1 MIHRLYWKIAAKFF
15 PRYFR
20 RKLQEDF
27 NLFAELMFKE
37 TPMQK
42 YLCNKY
48 KMGSDKQ

>member
-1 MIHRLYWKIAAKFF
+1 MIRRLYWKVVGKFF

-37 TPMQK
+37 TPVQK
-42 YLCNKY
+42 YLRRQFQKE
-48 KMGSDKQ
+48 D